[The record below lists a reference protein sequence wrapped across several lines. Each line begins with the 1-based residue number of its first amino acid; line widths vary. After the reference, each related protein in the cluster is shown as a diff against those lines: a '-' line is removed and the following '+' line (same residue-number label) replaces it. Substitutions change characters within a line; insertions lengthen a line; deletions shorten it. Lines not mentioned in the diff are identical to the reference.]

1 MDANGGREKEGGKTD
16 ENISAKLN
24 ASVEYMNIEGGGR
37 QEENVDQKNTL
48 SFKWDA
54 ITEMDEHNRPI
65 HTFQVC
71 NVMEPNQNN
80 WLRSNWISRQAAQ
93 KIYVELR
100 FTLRDCNS
108 IPWVSGTC
116 KETFNLFYHEMDEAH
131 SVKFKPSQYT
141 KIDTIAADE
150 SFTQMDLGDRILKL
164 NTEVREVGPMTKKGF
179 YLAFQDIGACIALV
193 SVRVYYKKCPF
204 TLMNLAS
211 FPDTVPRVDS
221 SSLVEVRGA
230 CIDHAEERD
239 TPKLFCG
246 ADGDWLVPLGR
257 CVCSIGYEEID
268 GSCVVFDHQLSE
280 GLSQGERLPQP
291 AWSQFDPEPSD
302 MSFRSAKPPSC
313 TCSCIAI
320 KRAEVDLETCR
331 PGFYKAYAGIIK
343 CSKCPPHSFS
353 YGEGA
358 SICRCEKG
366 FFRAEKDPSTMA
378 CTRPPSPPRNPMF
391 NMNDT
396 CLMLEWSPP
405 SDTGGRRDLTY
416 NVQCKRCG
424 PGPNQCQLCEDELR
438 FLPRPLGLTN
448 ATVTV
453 TDFSSHANYTFEIES
468 LNGVS
473 DMSTFPRQVAII
485 TVSTDQGEGLNQRKQ
500 FGRDGGKAFNT
511 IILQQPVTKCF
522 LLSLKTPTCNWILDF
537 LTERPQSAYISSA
550 APQTIRLSTVD
561 LSDSLRGTRAL
572 GTRAQSSAAGGPNY
586 PMLWVFED
594 VVRGNLVSSCSGR
607 RRLEGKFNLH
617 YYLRP
622 TRDWIATWPLPSDLQ
637 SERLRDEKNKMRGKK
652 EMREEINKD
661 SHHREGGPSLV
672 GAVKKDWASPNSIA
686 LSWQQ
691 PQETTLPITDY
702 EVKYYEKEQE
712 QLSYSST
719 HTRAPSVIVSG
730 LKPATWY
737 IFSVRTRTAASDMAS
752 DQGQVLVIVTAAVGG
767 FTLLII
773 LTLFLLITGSVERN
787 LHSIEMQENMHLRIN
802 ASNVVLLPET
812 DESFHSSGPETE
824 REEEL
829 RNDCTEQANMYCS
842 SARQARERRE
852 MPDYVKSSK
861 ARRPTCDAVATSE
874 PHVCTDTADLCPS
887 ARPQQ
892 DSSAF
897 GLDHSDLLVLCYL
910 GERCQWYFKA
920 KMTSEDKRRTD
931 YQNGLVPFPGIKTY
945 VDPDTYEDPTQ
956 AVHEF
961 TKEIDPSRIRIE
973 RVIGAGRPV
982 MIVVEYMENG
992 SLDSF
997 LRVILSIEEGYRLP
1011 APMGCPVA
1019 LHQLMLHCWQKE
1031 RNHRPKFVDIVSF
1044 LDKLIRNPSS
1054 LLPLVE
1060 DLQSLPES
1068 PAEDMDYPMF
1078 ISVGD
1083 WLDSIKMSQ
1092 YKSNFMAAGFNTL
1105 DSVARM
1111 SIEDV
1116 RRIGVELIGHQR
1128 RIISSIQ
1135 TLQFQLLHEQEKGFH
1150 LLSAIQYYAVTSAS
1164 LWEMNHETTDFHRF
1178 LMSCRRITLQDYLP
1192 QAGDG
1197 QAASHLF
1204 TARAVERWWSLC
1216 FIINIRFRGNLQ
1228 TRLVLIESGH
1238 L

>member
-1 MDANGGREKEGGKTD
+1 MSFGNRFYLALLFLGIALTRFSHCNQVVLLDTTSVLGELGWKTYPING
-16 ENISAKLN
+16 
-24 ASVEYMNIEGGGR
+24 
-37 QEENVDQKNTL
+37 
-48 SFKWDA
+48 WDA

-80 WLRSNWISRQAAQ
+80 WLRSNWIARQAAQ

-116 KETFNLFYHEMDEAH
+116 KETFNLFYHETDEAH
-131 SVKFKPSQYT
+131 GVKFKPVQYT

-164 NTEVREVGPMTKKGF
+164 NTEVREVGPMTRKGF

-204 TLMNLAS
+204 TLRNLAS

-246 ADGDWLVPLGR
+246 ADGDWLVPLGK
-257 CVCSIGYEEID
+257 CVCSVGYEEND
-268 GSCVVFDHQLSE
+268 GSCAACH
-280 GLSQGERLPQP
+280 
-291 AWSQFDPEPSD
+291 
-302 MSFRSAKPPSC
+302 
-313 TCSCIAI
+313 
-320 KRAEVDLETCR
+320 
-331 PGFYKAYAGIIK
+331 PGFYKAYAGNVK

-358 SICRCEKG
+358 TICRCEKG
-366 FFRAEKDPSTMA
+366 FFRAEKDPPTMA
-378 CTRPPSPPRNPMF
+378 CTRPPSPPRNLMF
-391 NMNDT
+391 NLNDT
-396 CLMLEWSPP
+396 CLLLEWSPP

-424 PGPNQCQLCEDELR
+424 PEPNHCQLCEEELR
-438 FLPRPLGLTN
+438 FVPRPLGLTN

-473 DMSTFPRQVAII
+473 DMSSFPRQVAFI
-485 TVSTDQGEGLNQRKQ
+485 TVSTDQG
-500 FGRDGGKAFNT
+500 
-511 IILQQPVTKCF
+511 
-522 LLSLKTPTCNWILDF
+522 
-537 LTERPQSAYISSA
+537 
-550 APQTIRLSTVD
+550 
-561 LSDSLRGTRAL
+561 
-572 GTRAQSSAAGGPNY
+572 
-586 PMLWVFED
+586 
-594 VVRGNLVSSCSGR
+594 
-607 RRLEGKFNLH
+607 
-617 YYLRP
+617 
-622 TRDWIATWPLPSDLQ
+622 
-637 SERLRDEKNKMRGKK
+637 
-652 EMREEINKD
+652 
-661 SHHREGGPSLV
+661 GPSLV
-672 GAVKKDWASPNSIA
+672 GALKKDWASPNSIA

-691 PQETTLPITDY
+691 PEQTALPVFDY
-702 EVKYYEKEQE
+702 EVKYYEKEHE

-719 HTRAPSVIVSG
+719 RTKAPSVIVSG

-737 IFSVRTRTAASDMAS
+737 VFSVRSRTPAGYSSYSPKYEYETTGDSSDIAS

-767 FTLLII
+767 FTLLVI
-773 LTLFLLITGSVERN
+773 LTLFLLITG
-787 LHSIEMQENMHLRIN
+787 
-802 ASNVVLLPET
+802 
-812 DESFHSSGPETE
+812 
-824 REEEL
+824 
-829 RNDCTEQANMYCS
+829 
-842 SARQARERRE
+842 
-852 MPDYVKSSK
+852 
-861 ARRPTCDAVATSE
+861 
-874 PHVCTDTADLCPS
+874 
-887 ARPQQ
+887 
-892 DSSAF
+892 
-897 GLDHSDLLVLCYL
+897 
-910 GERCQWYFKA
+910 RCQWYFKA
-920 KMTSEDKRRTD
+920 KMTSEEKRRMN
-931 YQNGLVPFPGIKTY
+931 YQNGHVPFPGIKTY

-973 RVIGAGRPV
+973 RVIGAGEFGEVCSGRLRTPGKKEIAVAIKTLKGGYVERQRRDFLREASIMGQFDHPNIIRLEGVVTKSRPV

-997 LRVILSIEEGYRLP
+997 LRQHDGHFTVIQLVGMLRGIASGMKYLSDMGYVHRDLAARNILVNSNLVCKVSDFGLSRVLEDDPEAAYTTTGGKIPIRWTAPEAISYRKFSSASDAWSYGIVMWEVMSYGERPYWEMSNQDVILSIEEGYRLP

-1031 RNHRPKFVDIVSF
+1031 RNHRPKFTDVVSF

-1068 PAEDMDYPMF
+1068 PGEEMDYPMF

-1092 YKSNFMAAGFNTL
+1092 YKSNFMASGYNTL

-1135 TLQFQLLHEQEKGFH
+1135 TLHLQLLHEQEKGFH
-1150 LLSAIQYYAVTSAS
+1150 V
-1164 LWEMNHETTDFHRF
+1164 
-1178 LMSCRRITLQDYLP
+1178 
-1192 QAGDG
+1192 
-1197 QAASHLF
+1197 
-1204 TARAVERWWSLC
+1204 
-1216 FIINIRFRGNLQ
+1216 
-1228 TRLVLIESGH
+1228 
-1238 L
+1238 